1 MEKRMLYKYWHDFQT
16 EGLLSAEVPASLQSS
31 WLRCRTQGLDPWEE
45 LPGDHVEPEELEERI
60 KKNQRL
66 LELAQPI
73 LREAVRL
80 AEVDNFAMSL
90 LDPEGVI
97 LGTAMSSQAKQ
108 VPLIQT
114 NNTKGFRCDEA
125 HIGTTAVSFCLDTG
139 KPARVRGPE
148 HYCRCYHEMACSA
161 APIRNAAGELL
172 AILRV
177 SELLEDESQ
186 CAISIVSIAAR
197 TLEISLR
204 MQEAQVQYERQN
216 RIQSMIVESMSDGM
230 LTVDSKG
237 FVTFM
242 NRMGG
247 KILGVDS
254 QTSIGKHIS
263 ELVDFNPV
271 ILGVLETGK
280 GYVDKEFR
288 LEGKKQ
294 TLHFI
299 KSAIPLWDEQGQL
312 IGAVDVFREIKR
324 VRNMVNRMTGAQAVF
339 TMGDLIGEST
349 GMHKVKRLARLAAS
363 SDSTVLIAGESGT
376 GKEVL
381 AQAIHNWSAR
391 KEGAFVAIN
400 CGAIPRDLIESEL
413 FGYEEGAFTGARH
426 GGRPGKFE
434 MAHGGTLFLDE
445 IGDMPYDMQVK
456 LLRVLQ
462 QRKLVRVGGS
472 QVIPIDVRIIA
483 ATNRNLWQMVQEK
496 AFRED
501 LYYRINVMDIHLPP
515 LRERE
520 GDLELL
526 LQYLLEKMSLPQ
538 GKEKKLLPE
547 AKALL
552 CSWRW
557 PGNIRELANAVE
569 HAFWMSGEEDIGP
582 EHLPRLLQQQMDCKA
597 APGGILSL
605 RETERRAIIAALL
618 WAEGN
623 VSKAARQ
630 LGIGRNTLYA
640 KMREYNLDAQGQEQL
655 NCAELE
661 HC

>member
-1 MEKRMLYKYWHDFQT
+1 M
-16 EGLLSAEVPASLQSS
+16 
-31 WLRCRTQGLDPWEE
+31 
-45 LPGDHVEPEELEERI
+45 
-60 KKNQRL
+60 
-66 LELAQPI
+66 
-73 LREAVRL
+73 
-80 AEVDNFAMSL
+80 
-90 LDPEGVI
+90 
-97 LGTAMSSQAKQ
+97 
-108 VPLIQT
+108 
-114 NNTKGFRCDEA
+114 
-125 HIGTTAVSFCLDTG
+125 
-139 KPARVRGPE
+139 
-148 HYCRCYHEMACSA
+148 
-161 APIRNAAGELL
+161 
-172 AILRV
+172 
-177 SELLEDESQ
+177 
-186 CAISIVSIAAR
+186 
-197 TLEISLR
+197 
-204 MQEAQVQYERQN
+204 
-216 RIQSMIVESMSDGM
+216 
-230 LTVDSKG
+230 
-237 FVTFM
+237 
-242 NRMGG
+242 
-247 KILGVDS
+247 
-254 QTSIGKHIS
+254 
-263 ELVDFNPV
+263 
-271 ILGVLETGK
+271 
-280 GYVDKEFR
+280 
-288 LEGKKQ
+288 
-294 TLHFI
+294 
-299 KSAIPLWDEQGQL
+299 
-312 IGAVDVFREIKR
+312 
-324 VRNMVNRMTGAQAVF
+324 
-339 TMGDLIGEST
+339 
-349 GMHKVKRLARLAAS
+349 
-363 SDSTVLIAGESGT
+363 
-376 GKEVL
+376 
-381 AQAIHNWSAR
+381 
-391 KEGAFVAIN
+391 
-400 CGAIPRDLIESEL
+400 IESEL

-426 GGRPGKFE
+426 GGRLGKFE

-582 EHLPRLLQQQMDCKA
+582 EHLPRLLQQQQDCKA
-597 APGGILSL
+597 PQGGILSL

-630 LGIGRNTLYA
+630 LGIGRNTLYV
-640 KMREYNLDAQGQEQL
+640 KMREYNLDAQGQEQM

>member
-1 MEKRMLYKYWHDFQT
+1 M
-16 EGLLSAEVPASLQSS
+16 
-31 WLRCRTQGLDPWEE
+31 
-45 LPGDHVEPEELEERI
+45 
-60 KKNQRL
+60 
-66 LELAQPI
+66 
-73 LREAVRL
+73 
-80 AEVDNFAMSL
+80 
-90 LDPEGVI
+90 
-97 LGTAMSSQAKQ
+97 
-108 VPLIQT
+108 
-114 NNTKGFRCDEA
+114 
-125 HIGTTAVSFCLDTG
+125 
-139 KPARVRGPE
+139 
-148 HYCRCYHEMACSA
+148 
-161 APIRNAAGELL
+161 
-172 AILRV
+172 
-177 SELLEDESQ
+177 
-186 CAISIVSIAAR
+186 
-197 TLEISLR
+197 
-204 MQEAQVQYERQN
+204 
-216 RIQSMIVESMSDGM
+216 
-230 LTVDSKG
+230 
-237 FVTFM
+237 
-242 NRMGG
+242 
-247 KILGVDS
+247 
-254 QTSIGKHIS
+254 
-263 ELVDFNPV
+263 
-271 ILGVLETGK
+271 
-280 GYVDKEFR
+280 
-288 LEGKKQ
+288 
-294 TLHFI
+294 
-299 KSAIPLWDEQGQL
+299 
-312 IGAVDVFREIKR
+312 
-324 VRNMVNRMTGAQAVF
+324 
-339 TMGDLIGEST
+339 
-349 GMHKVKRLARLAAS
+349 
-363 SDSTVLIAGESGT
+363 
-376 GKEVL
+376 
-381 AQAIHNWSAR
+381 
-391 KEGAFVAIN
+391 
-400 CGAIPRDLIESEL
+400 
-413 FGYEEGAFTGARH
+413 
-426 GGRPGKFE
+426 
-434 MAHGGTLFLDE
+434 
-445 IGDMPYDMQVK
+445 
-456 LLRVLQ
+456 
-462 QRKLVRVGGS
+462 GGS